1 MAVSSGIA
9 VCVCCA
15 VLCNKLFGWRFGYFT
30 EQRTAKKGKM
40 QSQDKV
46 AVVVLVSCDNKK
58 VQVERNLL
66 LKLAPTF
73 EPSCTSFKV
82 GVDGQT
88 LEQFVQFLCLYRD
101 HNCGD
106 PKLPAKYNQAE
117 ICQRIVPEPMWDLI
131 ESLPHCA
138 LRLFLKAALQLK
150 TKSVYNFVSTIGTIC
165 SLKHPHRDPSYR
177 CFVCY
182 PPASSPHRGPNNRW
196 CGKYHTLSSSP
207 NNQRSH
213 AQDAQDA
220 QVLSE
225 AVTEAQRIEALE
237 NSGEPGTA
245 NELL

>member
-1 MAVSSGIA
+1 
-9 VCVCCA
+9 
-15 VLCNKLFGWRFGYFT
+15 
-30 EQRTAKKGKM
+30 M

-46 AVVVLVSCDNKK
+46 VRKVEDQDEVVRKVEDQDEVVRKVEDQDEVVQSQDEVVVLLSCDNQK

-88 LEQFVQFLCLYRD
+88 LEQFVKFLCLYRD

-106 PKLPAKYNQAE
+106 PKLPAKYDQAE
-117 ICQRIVPEPMWDLI
+117 ICRRIVPEPMWDLI

-165 SLKHPHRDPSYR
+165 SLKHPHRDPNYR

-182 PPASSPHRGPNNRW
+182 PLSSSPHRGPNNRW
-196 CGKYHTLSSSP
+196 CGKYCPLSSSP
-207 NNQRSH
+207 NNQQSH
-213 AQDAQDA
+213 AQDA

-225 AVTEAQRIEALE
+225 AVAEAQRIEAIE
-237 NSGEPGTA
+237 NW
-245 NELL
+245 